1 MSTSNSS
8 SASRVLLAVLATSAI
23 GQGAGESLRGELA
36 SSLADSLASRD
47 LASEQLDAR
56 GSTRQHLS
64 PSLEDVV
71 RSACP
76 QQIGQCEKDEACA
89 QELNDL
95 AEGKKPIS
103 AHAQELV
110 RCVKGDELLLELNAA
125 GKKKKSPGA
134 CSIQ

>member
-23 GQGAGESLRGELA
+23 GQGAGESVRGDLA
-36 SSLADSLASRD
+36 SSLADS
-47 LASEQLDAR
+47 
-56 GSTRQHLS
+56 GSTRQRLA
-64 PSLEDVV
+64 PSLVDAV

-125 GKKKKSPGA
+125 GEKKKSPGA